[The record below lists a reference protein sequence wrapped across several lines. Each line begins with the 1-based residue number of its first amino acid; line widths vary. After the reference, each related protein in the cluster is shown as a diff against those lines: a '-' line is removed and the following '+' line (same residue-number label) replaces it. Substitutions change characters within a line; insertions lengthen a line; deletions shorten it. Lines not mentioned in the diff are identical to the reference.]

1 MLQCLRFCNCSP
13 PFHHSHHHHHGH
25 HPSPSSPLSSSWWS
39 GMGMLAERYP
49 DDKERGNAMG
59 LALGGLALGVVIGI
73 RMIMMIMRRRRRTP
87 SPLQSICPGPPF
99 GGFMY
104 QFVGKTGLHC
114 HDFHFPCHYLHCYN
128 LQNIM
133 IFIVTIFKISW
144 SSLSQSSKYH
154 YLHCYNLQNIMIFI
168 VMISSTVPYS
178 GFPGPRWRMPST
190 SHSSGESHAWS
201 PLASTIFITITM
213 VMVTNN
219 IDHLH
224 LNTFIFRKR

>member
-13 PFHHSHHHHHGH
+13 PFHHHHHGH

-114 HDFHFPCHYLHCYN
+114 HDFHFPCHYLHCD
-128 LQNIM
+128 
-133 IFIVTIFKISW
+133 
-144 SSLSQSSKYH
+144 
-154 YLHCYNLQNIMIFI
+154 NLQNIMIFI

-201 PLASTIFITITM
+201 PSASTIFI
-213 VMVTNN
+213 
-219 IDHLH
+219 
-224 LNTFIFRKR
+224 